1 MAAGPTQT
9 GTSGAGSNP
18 SSDYNQGAQNPSEA
32 KTSEMILHAKIF
44 DKGKVY
50 LGPRKDDAAPSA
62 TFHYGDGSY
71 VIQFHYTKSD
81 KAAEKGG
88 KTGSSTQAEDKKL
101 KALLGDYKY
110 GKDANG
116 GIW

>member
-1 MAAGPTQT
+1 MALGPTQT
-9 GTSGAGSNP
+9 GLKSGGGP
-18 SSDYNQGAQNPSEA
+18 TQTGLRGQETPA

-110 GKDANG
+110 GRDANG